1 MTLTDIYLATGSLTP
16 RPPAVQPCPPRFC
29 GGAQRRHQRRSIAEN
44 VGTDPGTGNTLILRT
59 PYIGGDYQLD
69 VISAHGTTVADT
81 PLSDLTG
88 LDRGN
93 SHLES
98 ATLDTQRDKAYAEVY
113 DAVNGLSLLYAVSM
127 VSGAVTATTTGTQGP
142 CLDGVAYLMVKIDP
156 VAGTASPDPVHNVLV
171 EASIFEAN
179 FLTDNNAMSEITV
192 INPTTGAVLNRL
204 PIANLIDR
212 TEEGVN
218 FDFTTHQ
225 GLYLD
230 PATRTGYLAD
240 ASDTGIERFTY

>member
-1 MTLTDIYLATGSLTP
+1 
-16 RPPAVQPCPPRFC
+16 
-29 GGAQRRHQRRSIAEN
+29 
-44 VGTDPGTGNTLILRT
+44 
-59 PYIGGDYQLD
+59 
-69 VISAHGTTVADT
+69 
-81 PLSDLTG
+81 
-88 LDRGN
+88 
-93 SHLES
+93 
-98 ATLDTQRDKAYAEVY
+98 
-113 DAVNGLSLLYAVSM
+113 
-127 VSGAVTATTTGTQGP
+127 
-142 CLDGVAYLMVKIDP
+142 VAYLKVKIDP

-171 EASIFEAN
+171 EAN

-218 FDFTTHQ
+218 FGFSTHQ